1 MPKIRLLS
9 IFLGRKGGG
18 NHYSYEMINALSMNR
33 EIEHAFIFSNY
44 SETKNLWET
53 IPVEHISVDTYHN
66 RREFIESYIR
76 NVQFKRI
83 QTFIKYFNPNVVY
96 YPMSHFWKPRID
108 SFISSDVRVL
118 LTIHDPILHEGEK
131 NLLLNYFEKKANSR
145 MDKCI
150 VLSPIFRKIVSE
162 KYNMKMEDV
171 LYLPHGNYNSIVG
184 KQGLADINQISPDIQ
199 INNYYLFTGR
209 FVKYKG
215 LAFFL
220 KAVKLL
226 NKIGRQFVV
235 AGNGSLSKEENAL
248 LQSVDPKTLVF
259 INRWLTDAEINALIK
274 NAYYLVLTHTMATQ
288 SGLIPLAYTLGVPV
302 ISSDAGGLRFQ
313 VEQDK
318 TGYLFKAGDIN
329 DFLDTIKRIDEN
341 TQTRNKLA
349 YKVLEY
355 SNNDLAWEKL
365 SGNIIELAN
374 SYK

>member
-1 MPKIRLLS
+1 
-9 IFLGRKGGG
+9 
-18 NHYSYEMINALSMNR
+18 
-33 EIEHAFIFSNY
+33 
-44 SETKNLWET
+44 
-53 IPVEHISVDTYHN
+53 
-66 RREFIESYIR
+66 
-76 NVQFKRI
+76 
-83 QTFIKYFNPNVVY
+83 
-96 YPMSHFWKPRID
+96 MSHFWKPRID

-162 KYNMKMEDV
+162 KYNLKMEDV
-171 LYLPHGNYNSIVG
+171 LYLPHGNYNSIVR

-248 LQSVDPKTLVF
+248 LQSIDQKTLVF

-349 YKVLEY
+349 HKVLEY

-374 SYK
+374 LYK